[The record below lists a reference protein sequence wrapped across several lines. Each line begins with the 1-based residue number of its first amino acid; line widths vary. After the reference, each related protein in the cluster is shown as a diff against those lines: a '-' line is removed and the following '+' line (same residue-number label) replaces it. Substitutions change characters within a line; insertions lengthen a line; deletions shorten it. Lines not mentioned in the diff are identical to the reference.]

1 MRAALVLALCA
12 VLLGGCGG
20 DTKSKNDYV
29 NKVNRAQSDFVAV
42 VDDSESRIT
51 GDASDKDTAAQLDM
65 IRTAA
70 AKVVAELRAIKPP
83 GKVRDLHADLVG
95 EAQGLVT
102 AFRKA
107 ADAYR
112 SGEPSK
118 ILSAKVDLSKE
129 VTRVNA
135 QLSATIQA
143 LNNKLH

>member
-70 AKVVAELRAIKPP
+70 AKVVVELRAIKPP
-83 GKVRDLHADLVG
+83 DKVRDLHADLVG

-112 SGEPSK
+112 SGETSK
-118 ILSAKVDLSKE
+118 ILSAKVDLSKD